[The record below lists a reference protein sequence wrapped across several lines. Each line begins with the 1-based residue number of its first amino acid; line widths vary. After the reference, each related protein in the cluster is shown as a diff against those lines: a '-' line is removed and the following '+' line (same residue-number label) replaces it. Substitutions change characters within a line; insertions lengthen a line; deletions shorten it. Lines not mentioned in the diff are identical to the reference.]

1 MQASYNSD
9 ANIPDPFLDSFRQF
23 DYQSG
28 HNQAIAYIADVRY
41 GQWIFIYAVLQALPM
56 LVVDA
61 PALKYTQDVEYF
73 LCQAPRLGVP
83 WAREDP
89 TAKRNWYGVAGS
101 DKIVSLPSD
110 LISYGTEGT
119 FRRSHCWLMAEKWT
133 ASSTLLATAAA
144 ETLQPPLPPPPGYG
158 LLTTNQSYSR
168 PGTPESVGR
177 RSNRHSIVDLG
188 LEALPLPGVVVPDV
202 GSSAGLA
209 ISQRPVSEHWSD
221 PSKTFDQILGDTS
234 QGQQQSGKKKK

>member
-9 ANIPDPFLDSFRQF
+9 ANINDPFLDSFRQF
-23 DYQSG
+23 DYQSV
-28 HNQAIAYIADVRY
+28 HNQTIAYIADVRY

-89 TAKRNWYGVAGS
+89 TTKRNWYGVAGS

-119 FRRSHCWLMAEKWT
+119 YRRSHCWLVAEKWT
-133 ASSTLLATAAA
+133 ASSTLLSAAA
-144 ETLQPPLPPPPGYG
+144 AQTIRPPLPPPTAPG
-158 LLTTNQSYSR
+158 LLTPNSTLSR
-168 PGTPESVGR
+168 PDSPESLGQ
-177 RSNRHSIVDLG
+177 RSKRHSIVDLG
-188 LEALPLPGVVVPDV
+188 LEALPLPGGVAPDMTV
-202 GSSAGLA
+202 S
-209 ISQRPVSEHWSD
+209 SQRPLSEHMSD
-221 PSKTFDQILGDTS
+221 PNKTFDQILGGKA
-234 QGQQQSGKKKK
+234 QGHHTGRKKK